1 MSGTMRKKHLLAGL
15 AAAGVLGVGIAAPT
29 VAFAADG
36 GTSTPSGSGSE
47 SGSSSGPSGSSS
59 ESGSGSGPSGSGSG
73 SGPSGS
79 GSGSESGSESGSS
92 SGPSGSGNDERQQ
105 QRAER
110 QAEFAEALAKELGVS
125 TDKVTAALEKVREAR
140 KPADRPERGD
150 SADRQAALKERL
162 AQAVEDGKLTQEQAD
177 AITAAA
183 EAGVLAGP
191 GGRGGH
197 GGPAGK

>member
-36 GTSTPSGSGSE
+36 GTSTPSASA
-47 SGSSSGPSGSSS
+47 S
-59 ESGSGSGPSGSGSG
+59 ESGSGTDSGSGKDG
-73 SGPSGS
+73 
-79 GSGSESGSESGSS
+79 
-92 SGPSGSGNDERQQ
+92 RQQ

-125 TDKVTAALEKVREAR
+125 TDKVTAALEKVHEAR

-183 EAGVLAGP
+183 EAGVFPGP

-197 GGPAGK
+197 GGPAGR

>member
-36 GTSTPSGSGSE
+36 GTSTPSASA
-47 SGSSSGPSGSSS
+47 S
-59 ESGSGSGPSGSGSG
+59 ESGSGTDSGTGTDSGSGKDG
-73 SGPSGS
+73 
-79 GSGSESGSESGSS
+79 
-92 SGPSGSGNDERQQ
+92 RQQ

-125 TDKVTAALEKVREAR
+125 TDKVTAALEKVHEAR

-183 EAGVLAGP
+183 EAGVFPGP

-197 GGPAGK
+197 GGPAGR

>member
-36 GTSTPSGSGSE
+36 GTSTPSVSANE
-47 SGSSSGPSGSSS
+47 T
-59 ESGSGSGPSGSGSG
+59 GSGSG
-73 SGPSGS
+73 SGTD
-79 GSGSESGSESGSS
+79 SGSS
-92 SGPSGSGNDERQQ
+92 SDSGSGKDERQQ

-125 TDKVTAALEKVREAR
+125 TDKVTAALEKVHEAR

-183 EAGVLAGP
+183 EAGVFPGP

-197 GGPAGK
+197 GGPAGR